1 MQKFKPGD
9 RVRING
15 VDGLTAEGIVK
26 YYYSGDRASCSVT
39 VTRIIHTT
47 KQCIDRYGYVLNV
60 GRDLSWGCPIEDL
73 TPLNLSYKRIFIQ
86 KVTDNAK
93 HR

>member
-15 VDGLTAEGIVK
+15 VDGLTAEGVVRLL
-26 YYYSGDRASCSVT
+26 YDRTTSCSVS
-39 VTRIIHTT
+39 VTRIIHIT
-47 KQCIDRYGYVLNV
+47 KQCMDLYGYALNNK
-60 GRDLSWGCPIEDL
+60 DITWGCPTTEL